1 MRKQKWLSWLLIGSL
16 FVSAFL
22 FHVSI
27 ASASKEQQSTSS
39 IKELY
44 RDYEQISA
52 WALEAIQQAT
62 DNGFVQGSAGKFNP
76 KKPITRAEFTK
87 ILAAMLDFDVTPE
100 QTGFFT
106 DVTDQDWFAPYVNT
120 AFNKGLITG
129 YANKFQPNATITRE
143 EMAVIIARALELEF
157 SKSASVIKDSNKVSE
172 WAKQAVEAVTAL
184 GIMTG
189 DAAGFHANQAV
200 TREMAAVVAVRA
212 YVYKEDSTAFQKS
225 LEIAKITEQLKKTSS
240 FLQAEVT
247 NPVIASVGGDWTI
260 FGLARSGIP
269 IDAQYYSQYVKN
281 VEQFLIE
288 NSSKLHHVKYTEYGR
303 VILALTAI
311 GKDITNAAGYD
322 LREPLAD
329 FETVIKQGI
338 NGPIFALIALD
349 SKSYDIPVAAGVKK
363 QTTRELLIQFILDR
377 EVNGGGWALGNNPS
391 EADPD
396 ITAMAIQSLTPYY
409 KNNEKVTKAI
419 DRGLS
424 WLSNVQH
431 ADGGYAT
438 WETVNSQSV
447 AQVIV
452 ALTGLG
458 INPDQDVRF
467 IKNGNSVFDALLAY
481 SDVKGGFYYVKS
493 GGSSNGGANSGQI
506 DLMATDQAFYAL
518 SSYERFL
525 TNKNRLYDLS
535 DV

>member
-16 FVSAFL
+16 LVSGYLSHLSRAT
-22 FHVSI
+22 
-27 ASASKEQQSTSS
+27 ANDEQQSTSS

-44 RDYEQISA
+44 HDYEQISA
-52 WALEAIQQAT
+52 WALEAIQQAA
-62 DNGFVQGSAGKFNP
+62 DIGFVQGSAGKFSP

-87 ILAAMLDFDVTPE
+87 ILAAMLNFDATPE
-100 QTGFFT
+100 QTGIFT
-106 DVTDQDWFAPYVNT
+106 DVTDQDWFAPYVHT
-120 AFNKGLITG
+120 AFNKGLIAG

-143 EMAVIIARALELEF
+143 EMAVIIARALELE
-157 SKSASVIKDSNKVSE
+157 SKSASTIKDSHKVSE

-189 DAAGFHANQAV
+189 DAVGFHANQAV
-200 TREMAAVVAVRA
+200 TREMAVVVAVRA

-247 NPVIASVGGDWTI
+247 NPVVASVGGDWTI
-260 FGLARSGIP
+260 FGLARSGMP
-269 IDAQYYSQYVKN
+269 IDSQYYSQYVKN
-281 VEQFLIE
+281 VEQFLKG

-303 VILALTAI
+303 VILALTAV

-329 FETVIKQGI
+329 FQTVIKQGV

-349 SKSYDIPVAAGVKK
+349 SKSYDIPVAASVKK

-377 EVNGGGWALGNNPS
+377 EVNGGGWALGNNPV

-409 KNNEKVTKAI
+409 KKNEKVTKAI

-424 WLSNVQH
+424 WLSNVQQ

-438 WETVNSQSV
+438 WKTVNSENV

-458 INPDQDVRF
+458 IHPDQDVRF
-467 IKNGNSVFDALLAY
+467 IKNGNSALDALLAY
-481 SDVKGGFYYVKS
+481 ADAKGGFYHVKS
-493 GGSSNGGANSGQI
+493 GGSSNSEVNPGQI